1 MLTLI
6 CHALGFILC
15 VVLVVARLSTCG
27 CGSLN
32 HVPSDRNL
40 TADVGEVCV
49 CVCVGGGGERNTILS
64 AVQSRENYSPFIITQ
79 LYIYIYSTEYLIV
92 QTSSLGN
99 IEQSVKTAHNR
110 STMQET
116 LTNKKDISDYFA
128 VAVCEKGV

>member
-1 MLTLI
+1 MRGNVELVTNSSLKILTLRNSIVVYILVLREMLTLI

-49 CVCVGGGGERNTILS
+49 CVCGGGGGNQNRTCPEVKGGKIILRLS
-64 AVQSRENYSPFIITQ
+64 
-79 LYIYIYSTEYLIV
+79 
-92 QTSSLGN
+92 
-99 IEQSVKTAHNR
+99 
-110 STMQET
+110 
-116 LTNKKDISDYFA
+116 
-128 VAVCEKGV
+128 